1 MIMEIS
7 WEEAINILINGDTFP
22 DDIVCEMTEE
32 EIKAMFDMEHCPQCR
47 KDYLDYLATRE

>member
-7 WEEAINILINGDTFP
+7 LEEAINILINGDTFP